1 MHNARPTRPTRGSG
15 GSARAAQARRSTSRP
30 LRDARLAR
38 VPYLDRRMLVDACDL
53 EAPHDRRRRIEK
65 DHRTIAARS
74 CEGEEC
80 VQAGAVHEDE
90 PREIESQHLSRRELT
105 DCLRESR
112 RRGEVQLSRQPNTT
126 RMGERRNV
134 KAGHHGSY
142 IPRYRSM
149 YARSPAL
156 RVCSRVRLS
165 ACLTQTSTMPNVAA
179 STPAT
184 RFPRRHRSDE
194 GELELDELD
203 RFPESSPRLRVPTFA
218 VAITT
223 WSTAL
228 FLVADERIYDWSSWP
243 L

>member
-1 MHNARPTRPTRGSG
+1 MRRKRGGLLPARWETLGSPACRISIAGCWSMPAISKLRMTGAAGLTRTTERLPRDR
-15 GSARAAQARRSTSRP
+15 ARARSACKPALSTRMSPVRSSRNTSP
-30 LRDARLAR
+30 GANS
-38 VPYLDRRMLVDACDL
+38 
-53 EAPHDRRRRIEK
+53 
-65 DHRTIAARS
+65 RTASVNR
-74 CEGEEC
+74 
-80 VQAGAVHEDE
+80 GAVEKSSS
-90 PREIESQHLSRRELT
+90 PVS
-105 DCLRESR
+105 
-112 RRGEVQLSRQPNTT
+112 PNTT
-126 RMGERRNV
+126 PIGERRNV

-142 IPRYRSM
+142 IPRYRST

-203 RFPESSPRLRVPTFA
+203 RFPESSPRLRVPKFA

-223 WSTAL
+223 WGTAL
-228 FLVADERIYDWSSWP
+228 FLVADERIYGWSTWP